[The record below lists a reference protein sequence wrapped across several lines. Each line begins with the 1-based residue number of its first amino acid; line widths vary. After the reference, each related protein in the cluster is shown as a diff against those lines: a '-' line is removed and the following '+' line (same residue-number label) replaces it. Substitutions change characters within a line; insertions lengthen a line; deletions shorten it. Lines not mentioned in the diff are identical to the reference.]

1 MPSTDENPVVDRE
14 KPKQKYVERSDKL
27 SEPLKQAVDQIQK
40 LSEALT
46 QEQMRGVEREEAMRC
61 LQGLLNEQQRR
72 LSNVEDALNNEV
84 QLTKQLEEK
93 LFFEKLLKSE
103 VEREPAKSRAN
114 LAEVSRTKKAL
125 QQELNKDKSL
135 MREAANELRDGED
148 NAKQKHEV
156 YDELKS
162 EVNTLRENCIQRE
175 RKLFMEPERLE
186 RLERRNKGK
195 DGEISSLIIKL
206 PAEKIRVDE
215 ATTVGAVAIGVDANF
230 KKEDNGEVEEVD
242 FVNNVNFL
250 ETADYVA
257 EESVKDAA
265 IGDNLSHMQITGI
278 IIHWTL

>member
-278 IIHWTL
+278 IIH